1 MGNNLLHAG
10 RTQRGLS
17 SSPKRGFQE
26 RRKLQKLPYIS
37 ASKVTVSLSVKKPGP
52 WGWQPLVE

>member
-17 SSPKRGFQE
+17 SSPKRGFHE
-26 RRKLQKLPYIS
+26 RSELQKLPYIS
-37 ASKVTVSLSVKKPGP
+37 ASKVTVSLSVKKLGPGGGNSL
-52 WGWQPLVE
+52 WS